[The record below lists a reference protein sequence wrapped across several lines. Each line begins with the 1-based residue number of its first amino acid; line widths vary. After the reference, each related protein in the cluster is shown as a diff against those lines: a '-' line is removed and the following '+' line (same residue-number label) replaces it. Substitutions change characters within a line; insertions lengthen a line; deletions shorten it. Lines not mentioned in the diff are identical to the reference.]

1 MVFSQAHMCLVYERR
16 TLIMV
21 ETLTIIGL
29 VLGIT
34 ASICRI
40 AFTYYQYRK
49 SKQNQETG
57 PSDAGTSD
65 RPDNGC
71 HKDN

>member
-1 MVFSQAHMCLVYERR
+1 
-16 TLIMV
+16 MV

-49 SKQNQETG
+49 SKQNQEKG
-57 PSDAGTSD
+57 SSDAGTSD
-65 RPDNGC
+65 KPDNGC
-71 HKDN
+71 HNDN